1 MSHYVKLRYVLK
13 AGAAAGWVIV
23 MPVAYAYSWKN
34 ASGFAL
40 TIKNWFGGHS
50 HNSPSLFIVA
60 ILIYLSPNMLSAL
73 LFLFPFIRR
82 YLERSDFKIM
92 MLMMWW
98 SQVRP
103 YPCAFY
109 LWLNVCI
116 EPKISDLSWLLCGT
130 ASAVHRK
137 GYAWEC
143 VVTFQVRSLKSLH
156 PQAEIVKC
164 WLVC

>member
-1 MSHYVKLRYVLK
+1 MLCPFFFSSYQFSDCFVFNNISALLDIALSWKARHSMSHYVKLRYVLK

-23 MPVAYAYSWKN
+23 MPVAYAYSLKN

-40 TIKNWFGGHS
+40 TIKNWFGGHG

-98 SQVRP
+98 SQVP
-103 YPCAFY
+103 T
-109 LWLNVCI
+109 
-116 EPKISDLSWLLCGT
+116 LSMCLL
-130 ASAVHRK
+130 S
-137 GYAWEC
+137 
-143 VVTFQVRSLKSLH
+143 
-156 PQAEIVKC
+156 
-164 WLVC
+164 